1 MFEKTE
7 IAKVRDTSKCIINT
21 TVAKITEMDQKME
34 QKTIPNHSPKTK
46 HAQIENLLAG
56 NIWVQ

>member
-34 QKTIPNHSPKTK
+34 QKDNS
-46 HAQIENLLAG
+46 
-56 NIWVQ
+56 